1 MIIPGQ
7 NTKDNMLVGAG
18 MAYSHGCLT
27 FLFFVVVVVNIYRIL
42 NFPTGQIGNDDF
54 ISSIKENS
62 ISQLTIAILLGL
74 PCVVLP
80 WNQSVS
86 CSNYFF
92 IWWKLVTAS
101 QSAEN

>member
-1 MIIPGQ
+1 
-7 NTKDNMLVGAG
+7 MLVGAG

-27 FLFFVVVVVNIYRIL
+27 FLFFFVNIHSIL

-62 ISQLTIAILLGL
+62 ISQLTITILLDL

-92 IWWKLVTAS
+92 LWWKLVTAS